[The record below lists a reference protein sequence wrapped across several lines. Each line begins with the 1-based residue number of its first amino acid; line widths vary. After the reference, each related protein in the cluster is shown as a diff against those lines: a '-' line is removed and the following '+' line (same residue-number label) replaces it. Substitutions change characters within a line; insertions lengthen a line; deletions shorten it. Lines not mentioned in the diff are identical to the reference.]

1 MKTLTRKISRT
12 AITMALVILAF
23 IAIFRAWVYYTE
35 SPWTRDARFSADVVA
50 IAPDVAGLITAVNV
64 HDNQLVKKDQVLFT
78 IDQPRYQKALE
89 EAEADVAYYQALAA
103 EKRREAGR
111 RNQLGVQA
119 MSREEIDQSNN
130 VLQTVLHQL
139 AKAQAT
145 RDLAKLDLERTV
157 IRAPSDGWVT
167 NLNVYAGEFI
177 TRGSTAVALVKQN
190 SFYVL
195 AYMEETKLE
204 GVRPG
209 YRAEIT
215 PLGSNRVFKGTVDSV
230 AAGVTNSSSSNDAKG
245 MATVDSNL
253 EWVRLAQR
261 VPVRIHLDEQQGN
274 LWPAGTTATVVIT
287 GEKDRD
293 ASQDSFFRKIAHR
306 LREFGYHRDVYRL
319 FRGADHYYFD
329 DPHPAADADGV
340 LYLGGFL
347 HLDLVSG
354 ESGEL
359 LRLGTGGLY
368 RADYC
373 HHYPKRT
380 AARPAVCG

>member
-1 MKTLTRKISRT
+1 MKTLTRRISRT

-50 IAPDVAGLITAVNV
+50 IAPDVAGIITAVNV
-64 HDNQLVKKDQVLFT
+64 NDNQLVKKDKVLFT

-89 EAEADVAYYQALAA
+89 EAEAYVAYYQALAA

-157 IRAPSDGWVT
+157 IRAPADGWVT

-230 AAGVTNSSSSNDAKG
+230 AAGVTNSSSYNDAKG

-253 EWVRLAQR
+253 EWVRLAKR

-293 ASQDSFFRKIAHR
+293 ASQDSILRKIAHR
-306 LREFGYHRDVYRL
+306 LREFG
-319 FRGADHYYFD
+319 
-329 DPHPAADADGV
+329 
-340 LYLGGFL
+340 
-347 HLDLVSG
+347 
-354 ESGEL
+354 
-359 LRLGTGGLY
+359 
-368 RADYC
+368 
-373 HHYPKRT
+373 
-380 AARPAVCG
+380 

>member
-1 MKTLTRKISRT
+1 MKTLIRKVSRT
-12 AITMALVILAF
+12 AITMALVVLAF

-145 RDLAKLDLERTV
+145 RDLARLDLERTV
-157 IRAPSDGWVT
+157 IRAPADGWIT

-209 YRAEIT
+209 FRAEIT
-215 PLGSNRVFKGTVDSV
+215 PLGSNRVLKGTVDSV
-230 AAGVTNSSSSNDAKG
+230 AAGVTNSSSSNDTKG

-293 ASQDSFFRKIAHR
+293 ASQDSIFRKIAHR
-306 LREFGYHRDVYRL
+306 LREFG
-319 FRGADHYYFD
+319 
-329 DPHPAADADGV
+329 
-340 LYLGGFL
+340 
-347 HLDLVSG
+347 
-354 ESGEL
+354 
-359 LRLGTGGLY
+359 
-368 RADYC
+368 
-373 HHYPKRT
+373 
-380 AARPAVCG
+380 

>member
-1 MKTLTRKISRT
+1 VKTLIRKVSRT
-12 AITMALVILAF
+12 AITMALVVLAF

-157 IRAPSDGWVT
+157 IRAPS
-167 NLNVYAGEFI
+167 GEFI
-177 TRGSTAVALVKQN
+177 TRGSTAVALVKQH

-230 AAGVTNSSSSNDAKG
+230 AAGVTNSSSSNDTKG

-293 ASQDSFFRKIAHR
+293 ASQDSIFRKIAHR
-306 LREFGYHRDVYRL
+306 LREFG
-319 FRGADHYYFD
+319 
-329 DPHPAADADGV
+329 
-340 LYLGGFL
+340 
-347 HLDLVSG
+347 
-354 ESGEL
+354 
-359 LRLGTGGLY
+359 
-368 RADYC
+368 
-373 HHYPKRT
+373 
-380 AARPAVCG
+380 

>member
-1 MKTLTRKISRT
+1 MKTLTRKLSRT
-12 AITMALVILAF
+12 AITLVLVILAF

-50 IAPDVAGLITAVNV
+50 IAPDVAGLITHVNV

-78 IDQPRYQKALE
+78 IDQSRYQKALA
-89 EAEADVAYYQALAA
+89 EAEADVAYYQVLAQ
-103 EKRREAGR
+103 EKRQEAGR
-111 RNQLGVQA
+111 RNRLGVQA
-119 MSREEIDQSNN
+119 MSREEIDQANN

-157 IRAPSDGWVT
+157 IRAPADGWVT

-177 TRGSTAVALVKQN
+177 TRGSTAVALVKKN
-190 SFYVL
+190 SFYVQ

-215 PLGSNRVFKGTVDSV
+215 PLGSNRVLKGTVDSV
-230 AAGVTNSSSSNDAKG
+230 AAGVTNASSTSDAKG
-245 MATVDSNL
+245 MATIDSNL

-261 VPVRIHLDEQQGN
+261 VPVRIRLDEQQGN

-287 GEKDRD
+287 GKQDRD
-293 ASQDSFFRKIAHR
+293 ASQDSFFRKLAHR
-306 LREFGYHRDVYRL
+306 LREFG
-319 FRGADHYYFD
+319 
-329 DPHPAADADGV
+329 
-340 LYLGGFL
+340 
-347 HLDLVSG
+347 
-354 ESGEL
+354 
-359 LRLGTGGLY
+359 
-368 RADYC
+368 
-373 HHYPKRT
+373 
-380 AARPAVCG
+380 

>member
-12 AITMALVILAF
+12 AITLVLVILAF

-145 RDLAKLDLERTV
+145 RDLARLDLDRTV
-157 IRAPSDGWVT
+157 IRAPADGWVT

-177 TRGSTAVALVKQN
+177 TRGSTAVALVKQH
-190 SFYVL
+190 SFYVM
-195 AYMEETKLE
+195 AYLEETKLSS
-204 GVRPG
+204 VRPG

-215 PLGSNRVFKGTVDSV
+215 PLGSNHVIKGTVDSV
-230 AAGVTNSSSSNDAKG
+230 AAGVTNASSSVDSKG
-245 MATVDSNL
+245 MATIDSNL

-261 VPVRIHLDEQQGN
+261 VPVRIRLDEQTGN

-293 ASQDSFFRKIAHR
+293 ASRMSFFQKLALR
-306 LREFGYHRDVYRL
+306 LREFG
-319 FRGADHYYFD
+319 
-329 DPHPAADADGV
+329 
-340 LYLGGFL
+340 
-347 HLDLVSG
+347 
-354 ESGEL
+354 
-359 LRLGTGGLY
+359 
-368 RADYC
+368 
-373 HHYPKRT
+373 
-380 AARPAVCG
+380 

>member
-1 MKTLTRKISRT
+1 MKTLTRTLSRT
-12 AITMALVILAF
+12 AITLVLVILAF

-50 IAPDVAGLITAVNV
+50 IAPDVAGLVTAVNV
-64 HDNQLVKKDQVLFT
+64 HDNQLVKKGQVLFT

-89 EAEADVAYYQALAA
+89 EAEADVAYYNALAG

-111 RNQLGVQA
+111 RNRLGIQA

-157 IRAPSDGWVT
+157 IRAPADGWVT

-190 SFYVL
+190 TFYVL

-215 PLGSNRVFKGTVDSV
+215 PLGSNSVLHGTVDSV
-230 AAGVTNSSSSNDAKG
+230 AAGVTNASSTRDDKG
-245 MATVDSNL
+245 MASVDSNL

-261 VPVRIHLDEQQGN
+261 VPVRIHLDQQTGN
-274 LWPAGTTATVVIT
+274 LFPAGTTATVVIT

-293 ASQDSFFRKIAHR
+293 RSQESPFNKLMHR
-306 LREFGYHRDVYRL
+306 LREFG
-319 FRGADHYYFD
+319 
-329 DPHPAADADGV
+329 
-340 LYLGGFL
+340 
-347 HLDLVSG
+347 
-354 ESGEL
+354 
-359 LRLGTGGLY
+359 
-368 RADYC
+368 
-373 HHYPKRT
+373 
-380 AARPAVCG
+380 